1 MLWSPTSPSIY
12 TLTASVRVGS
22 TTVDDDVVPFGIRT
36 IKYDADAG
44 FSLNG
49 TSLKFKGAGMHHDVS
64 GLGAAVPMRA
74 WQRRLAQM
82 KQIGINAIRTS
93 HNPYS
98 PEFLDLARP
107 HGLPGDGRILR
118 RVDGPQGGGRLRRH
132 DVQQLRAR
140 PT

>member
-1 MLWSPTSPSIY
+1 M
-12 TLTASVRVGS
+12 
-22 TTVDDDVVPFGIRT
+22 PFGIRT

-93 HNPYS
+93 HNPYA
-98 PEFLDLARP
+98 PEFLDLADRMGFLVMDEFFDAWTG
-107 HGLPGDGRILR
+107 HKVAGDF
-118 RVDGPQGGGRLRRH
+118 GGTTFNNSG
-132 DVQQLRAR
+132 R